1 MTRPLTVLFLLVAVV
16 SSVPASLPFCSCGLQ
31 SWFSFPEVVTILR
44 QEHPPT
50 LKRGFCVFFTGL
62 SGSGKSTI
70 ANALV
75 ERLMSIDS
83 RTVRLLDGDIV
94 RQMLSSE
101 LGFSEE
107 HRNLNIQRIGSV
119 GDDVHSALRAREG
132 AVAVWSL
139 AQTGSRWRCTC
150 LIALSTC

>member
-1 MTRPLTVLFLLVAVV
+1 LLLFRLRLRLSLLFPGV
-16 SSVPASLPFCSCGLQ
+16 LQ

-75 ERLMSIDS
+75 ERLMSVDS

-119 GDDVHSALRAREG
+119 AIASALRAREG

-139 AQTGSRWRCTC
+139 AQTGSRTC